1 MPSGRR
7 VRVRFDGHGDGRVH
21 PSGTHH
27 DRAGDGAALLV
38 LDAVDEVT
46 HETWSHIYAAA
57 GSYFTTLTLWRGA
70 LPADV
75 SNIGV
80 FVS

>member
-1 MPSGRR
+1 VGAAC
-7 VRVRFDGHGDGRVH
+7 VFDLTVTVTDASIRPVH
-21 PSGTHH
+21 ITIAP
-27 DRAGDGAALLV
+27 GDGAALLV